1 MTGKLLPIIVG
12 LAVLIWV
19 GFVASSALSTWP
31 HIPLDM
37 GGRDAGVA
45 AAHQKAVTAHVLRS
59 VLMAVV
65 PAIAAGLVLLALRH
79 RK

>member
-1 MTGKLLPIIVG
+1 MTGKLLPVIVG
-12 LAVLIWV
+12 LVVLVWA
-19 GFVASSALSTWP
+19 GFVASSAVSNWP

-45 AAHQKAVTAHVLRS
+45 AAHQRAVTAHLLRS
-59 VLMAVV
+59 ALLAVI
-65 PAIAAGLVLLALRH
+65 PAVAAGLVLLALRR